1 MLVAAHDPARL
12 DSALLGGGRV
22 GLQSLAGVATASEVA
37 SCDKPRLR
45 QAIAA
50 MRANEIGGKP
60 GVFFKGWVKLG
71 AALELTAA
79 TKAEGARRAFSGPR
93 RDEFADD
100 FSRMPSRQQL
110 DEQMRIDACA
120 SG

>member
-1 MLVAAHDPARL
+1 
-12 DSALLGGGRV
+12 
-22 GLQSLAGVATASEVA
+22 
-37 SCDKPRLR
+37 
-45 QAIAA
+45 

-79 TKAEGARRAFSGPR
+79 TKAEGACRAFSGPR
-93 RDEFADD
+93 SDEFADD